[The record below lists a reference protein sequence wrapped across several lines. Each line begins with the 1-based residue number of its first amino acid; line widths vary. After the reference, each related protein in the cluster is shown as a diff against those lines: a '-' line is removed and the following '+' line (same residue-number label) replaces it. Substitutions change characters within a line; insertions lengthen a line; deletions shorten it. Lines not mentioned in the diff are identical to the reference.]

1 MPPRTTWSSLLPG
14 LIALAVV
21 LTIAVVVMVVGGI
34 GRVRGDTMRLYVV
47 TNQAQGV
54 IGGTDVW
61 LVGQKIGTV
70 DGVEFRAPTDD
81 SARVVLKLSVREK
94 DAGQVRHDSR
104 VILRTG
110 GNIIGPAV
118 VWITAGTPTAP
129 AVRAGDTLRA
139 SPQRD
144 LGVATAQLGVVTEQL
159 PLILAD
165 VKTIMDHFRNRRGTI
180 GQALADNGDGEVARF
195 RYELA
200 RFRSRDFGD
209 ALMPTG
215 AMDRARIAL
224 AHVDSI
230 RALLS
235 SPSTSFGRFRRDASL
250 QETVASIRDE
260 IAVVRARMDSSE
272 GSLPRWSRD
281 SSITRA
287 LANAQREM
295 KLLSDDIRRRPSRYI
310 NF

>member
-1 MPPRTTWSSLLPG
+1 MPPRTSWSTLLPG

-21 LTIAVVVMVVGGI
+21 FAIAVGVIAFGGVA
-34 GRVRGDTMRLYVV
+34 RVRGDTMRLFVV
-47 TNQAQGV
+47 TNQAQGI

-70 DGVEFRAPTDD
+70 EGVEFRGPTDD
-81 SARVVLKLSVREK
+81 SARVVLKLSVREA
-94 DAGQVRHDSR
+94 DVGQVRHDSR
-104 VILRTG
+104 VTLRTG

-118 VWITAGTPTAP
+118 VWITAGTPGAP

-144 LGVATAQLGVVTEQL
+144 LELATAQIGILTEQL
-159 PLILAD
+159 PLVLAD
-165 VKTIMDHFRNRRGTI
+165 VKTIMGHFRNRRGTI

-195 RYELA
+195 RYELD
-200 RFRSRDFGD
+200 RFRSRDFGS
-209 ALMPTG
+209 ALLPTA

-224 AHVDSI
+224 ARVDSI
-230 RALLS
+230 RALVS

-250 QETVASIRDE
+250 QATVASIRDE

-295 KLLSDDIRRRPSRYI
+295 KLLSDDIRRRPGRYI